1 MIYLTGD
8 THGGIDVRKL
18 LDKKFL
24 KRVKEGD
31 YLIICGDFG
40 FIWDYKKEKRKE
52 KEWLDFFNNQKYTTL
67 FVDGNHECFPRL
79 MQYPQKQWN
88 GGKIHVIREKVF
100 HLMRGQVFEIEGQK
114 IFTMGGASSHDRGPA
129 VGNEKKVIGKSWW
142 PEEIPSQEELNEG
155 IENLKRNENKVDYI
169 ITHCLSSSDQYE
181 LKGDSFKTD
190 ILTEYFETLKHSIS
204 YLHWYGG
211 HYHTNTDLSGN
222 VSELYNRILEIGE
235 TVAASQPIPG
245 TPIYQKG
252 DRVCFHN
259 QGNCYCGTIVG
270 IYPWGKS
277 DVKDQAVYDISL
289 DDQQTIIHY
298 VKEEDTF
305 GYSCV

>member
-24 KRVKEGD
+24 NRVKEGD

-169 ITHCLSSSDQYE
+169 ITHCLSSSD
-181 LKGDSFKTD
+181 
-190 ILTEYFETLKHSIS
+190 
-204 YLHWYGG
+204 
-211 HYHTNTDLSGN
+211 
-222 VSELYNRILEIGE
+222 
-235 TVAASQPIPG
+235 
-245 TPIYQKG
+245 
-252 DRVCFHN
+252 
-259 QGNCYCGTIVG
+259 
-270 IYPWGKS
+270 
-277 DVKDQAVYDISL
+277 
-289 DDQQTIIHY
+289 
-298 VKEEDTF
+298 
-305 GYSCV
+305 

>member
-1 MIYLTGD
+1 M
-8 THGGIDVRKL
+8 
-18 LDKKFL
+18 
-24 KRVKEGD
+24 
-31 YLIICGDFG
+31 
-40 FIWDYKKEKRKE
+40 
-52 KEWLDFFNNQKYTTL
+52 
-67 FVDGNHECFPRL
+67 
-79 MQYPQKQWN
+79 
-88 GGKIHVIREKVF
+88 
-100 HLMRGQVFEIEGQK
+100 
-114 IFTMGGASSHDRGPA
+114 
-129 VGNEKKVIGKSWW
+129 
-142 PEEIPSQEELNEG
+142 
-155 IENLKRNENKVDYI
+155 DYI
-169 ITHCLSSSDQYE
+169 VTHCLSSTDQYE
-181 LKGDSFKTD
+181 LKGNSFKTD
-190 ILTEYFETLKHSIS
+190 ILTEYFETLKHTIS

-211 HYHTNTDLSGN
+211 HYHTNMDLSGN

-235 TVAASQPIPG
+235 TVAASKPILG